1 MDGKILYGENRE
13 TALLEAE
20 KTIGYTFRDKEY
32 LLRGLTHSS
41 FAHIHK
47 IKDNERLEFLGDSI
61 LNFIVA
67 EQLVNV
73 HKSCSEG
80 VLSKIRANIVSTNSL
95 YNACF
100 ANKINEYAVFCLDQ
114 KSCAI
119 GKKIYA
125 DIIEAIIAAIYI
137 DGGMDEAKAF
147 VLRILGDKIAHATPD
162 GAYNEDVKTAL
173 QEYVQKYKL
182 GRIEYDLIEKTGE
195 DHNPLFKEAC
205 KLDGKVLGIGCG
217 QNKKEAQR
225 EAAEKAL
232 KYLRENSS
240 ETQKA

>member
-13 TALLEAE
+13 TALAEAE

-137 DGGMDEAKAF
+137 DGGID
-147 VLRILGDKIAHATPD
+147 
-162 GAYNEDVKTAL
+162 
-173 QEYVQKYKL
+173 
-182 GRIEYDLIEKTGE
+182 
-195 DHNPLFKEAC
+195 
-205 KLDGKVLGIGCG
+205 
-217 QNKKEAQR
+217 
-225 EAAEKAL
+225 
-232 KYLRENSS
+232 
-240 ETQKA
+240 